1 MLIRRALPADAAP
14 LATLAER
21 LWRDTYADLIPA
33 PDLEAHL
40 AEAFGPAQQAAEL
53 ADAACRT
60 LLLEGGGNL
69 LGYALLR
76 AHGPAPGTSTTVF
89 TTPLEIARFY
99 LDPSVHGTGAA
110 RELMEGIFAEAAAA
124 GHDGV
129 WLQVWEHNP
138 RARHFYAKLGFTP
151 VGTTTFRVGSLDYHD
166 LVLVCGV
173 EIPFV

>member
-1 MLIRRALPADAAP
+1 MLIRHALPADADV
-14 LATLAER
+14 LAALAER
-21 LWRDTYADLIPA
+21 LWRETYTGRIPA
-33 PDLEAHL
+33 PDLEQHL

-53 ADAACRT
+53 ADPTCRT

-69 LGYALLR
+69 LGYTLLC
-76 AHGPAPGTSTTVF
+76 AHGPAPGTSSAEF
-89 TTPLEIARFY
+89 LNPLEVVRFY
-99 LDPSVHGTGAA
+99 LDQSVHGTGAA
-110 RELMEGIFAEAAAA
+110 RELMEAIFAEAATA

-138 RARHFYAKLGFTP
+138 RARRFYTKVGFTP
-151 VGTTTFRVGSLDYHD
+151 VGTTVFQVGTREYHD

>member
-1 MLIRRALPADAAP
+1 MLIRRALPADADA
-14 LATLAER
+14 LAALAER
-21 LWRDTYADLIPA
+21 LWRSTYSDLIPA

-69 LGYALLR
+69 LGYALLH
-76 AHGPAPGTSTTVF
+76 AHAPLPGTSTTHF
-89 TTPLEIARFY
+89 SKPLEIARFY
-99 LDPSVHGTGAA
+99 LDPTVHGTGAA
-110 RELMEGIFAEAAAA
+110 RELMESVFAEAAAV

-129 WLQVWEHNP
+129 WLQAWEENP
-138 RARHFYAKLGFTP
+138 RALRFYAKLGFSP
-151 VGTTTFRVGSLDYHD
+151 AGTTTFRVGRRDYHD

-173 EIPFV
+173 ELPFV